1 MRIGFPVR
9 ACIAM
14 AATLALAACS
24 SAPQSTSAESSAP
37 AGETPVAS
45 APAPASTAAPPAMT
59 TSCNADAAKA
69 AVGKKATD
77 EVIEQARV
85 AAGATVA
92 RALRPDMM
100 ITMEYRGDRLNLRT
114 DTSDVVVGV
123 SCG

>member
-1 MRIGFPVR
+1 MRIRFPVH
-9 ACIAM
+9 ACIAI

-24 SAPQSTSAESSAP
+24 SAPQSASGEPSPP
-37 AGETPVAS
+37 ASETPVAS
-45 APAPASTAAPPAMT
+45 APATGSTAAPPAMT

-85 AAGATVA
+85 AAGAAVA

-114 DTSDVVVGV
+114 DVDGKVVGA